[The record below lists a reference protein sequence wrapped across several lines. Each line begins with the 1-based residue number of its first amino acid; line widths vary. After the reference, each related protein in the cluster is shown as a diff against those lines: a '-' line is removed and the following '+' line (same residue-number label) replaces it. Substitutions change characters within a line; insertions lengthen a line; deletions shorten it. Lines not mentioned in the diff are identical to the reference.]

1 MCSGAEEHMAVA
13 QLISDLSGIHT
24 SVTKREQVMR
34 KDDHKSVKSFQ
45 MKTNFKKFY
54 WYSAFP
60 FLKVALFDAF
70 IHSFE
75 YFKDL

>member
-1 MCSGAEEHMAVA
+1 MAVA
-13 QLISDLSGIHT
+13 QLISDLSVIHT

-45 MKTNFKKFY
+45 MKTSFKKFY

-60 FLKVALFDAF
+60 FLKVALLDAF